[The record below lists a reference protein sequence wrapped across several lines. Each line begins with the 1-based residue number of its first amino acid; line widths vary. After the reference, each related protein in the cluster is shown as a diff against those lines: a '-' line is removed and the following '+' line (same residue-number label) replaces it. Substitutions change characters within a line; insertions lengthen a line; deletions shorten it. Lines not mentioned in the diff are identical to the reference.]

1 MCDLTHFRSDYVI
14 FLVYYYRRPLNVA
27 NVGGESV
34 KARDCAVP
42 PSAWKLIDKPQA
54 SMGQTIPRF
63 KKEKMQ

>member
-42 PSAWKLIDKPQA
+42 PSA
-54 SMGQTIPRF
+54 
-63 KKEKMQ
+63 